1 MDSIQIYISCHTKS
15 NVISKVWVDMFG
27 QVLKSF
33 LATKSKTRIDVISS
47 FDDEKEERICKSQFA
62 LMLISS
68 DYYQADS
75 ISNELELLKKMTQ
88 KDNLMIFRLI
98 FTSEESG
105 FKNDGISAINH
116 KFYLD
121 DPFAHI
127 DLSTEEG
134 YFAEKAFWLKLVDLS
149 RLIMPEDEQAAHLD
163 YKIFMAEPTPDIL
176 QEWESVKR
184 ELSYLGY
191 EILTLPEI
199 KNQSELNQYTLEGF
213 EKSNLIIHMVGGEA
227 AEGPD
232 RINIAM
238 EQNSLAASYC
248 EKTGMNRRLIW
259 LPDMLVIRTELQ
271 RIAIEKMKRDNKAL
285 TGAEIIQ
292 TTIESFKAILQ
303 QRIQTSEEEPIEA
316 NIENRAYLVY
326 PPQLEKEANRLV
338 DLSANLSLDFIHPL
352 KSKNKSEL
360 LKHHWQSLLACNAVF
375 LFYTPDQKDWLK
387 SKIKDII
394 KVSGFGRKKP
404 IEKKILVLSEDNT
417 PNELEFSDFK
427 IVNTE
432 NVSELEHYL
441 SD

>member
-1 MDSIQIYISCHTKS
+1 
-15 NVISKVWVDMFG
+15 MFG
-27 QVLKSF
+27 QILKSF
-33 LATKSKTRIDVISS
+33 LAAKSNTQIEVITS
-47 FDDEKEERICKSQFA
+47 FDEEEEDKIFKSQYA
-62 LMLISS
+62 LMIISS
-68 DYYQADS
+68 DYYQAES
-75 ISNELELLKKMTQ
+75 ISNELGLLKKMNQ
-88 KDNLMIFRLI
+88 KDNLIIFRLI
-98 FTSEESG
+98 FTSDESG
-105 FKNDGISAINH
+105 FKNDGVSAINH

-149 RLIMPEDEQAAHLD
+149 RLIVPEKEKSKHLD

-191 EILTLPEI
+191 EIISLPEI

-213 EKSNLIIHMVGGEA
+213 EKSNLIIHMIGGEA
-227 AEGPD
+227 GQGPD
-232 RINIAM
+232 RINVAM

-259 LPDMLVIRTELQ
+259 LPDTLIIKNELQ

-292 TTIESFKAILQ
+292 TTIESFKSILQ
-303 QRIQTSEEEPIEA
+303 QRIQTAEEQTIEA
-316 NIENRAYLVY
+316 NIENRAYLIY
-326 PPQLEKEANRLV
+326 PPQLEKQANKLV
-338 DLSANLSLDFIHPL
+338 DSSGNLSLDFIHPL
-352 KSKNKSEL
+352 KSNNKSEL

-375 LFYTPDQKDWLK
+375 LFYTPEQKDWLR

-404 IEKKILVLSEDNT
+404 IEKKILVVMG
-417 PNELEFSDFK
+417 NEMLNEQDFSDFK
-427 IVNTE
+427 IVDIGNMSETE
-432 NVSELEHYL
+432 QYL